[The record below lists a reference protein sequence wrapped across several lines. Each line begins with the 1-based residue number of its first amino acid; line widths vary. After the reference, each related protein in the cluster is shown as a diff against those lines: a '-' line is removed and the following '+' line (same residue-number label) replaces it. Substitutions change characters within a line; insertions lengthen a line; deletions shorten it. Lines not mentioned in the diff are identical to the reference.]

1 MDQLALVGT
10 ALGLGISSG
19 LSLYGTAFLLGLALQ
34 LGWLRP
40 SPAFEGLGVLG
51 DPLVLTLAGILFAV
65 EFLADKIPWVDSVW
79 DALNTVIRP
88 VGGALLAMRALGDLS
103 PAAEVIAFLLL
114 GGVTLVTH
122 TAKASVRL
130 AVNTSP
136 EPFSNALVSFG
147 ENGLVLGGV
156 WLAVAHPW
164 IALVLGAVTVVAA
177 VTVTIWLAGRVAAA
191 LRGLRSRVAAR
202 FSSRARGARG
212 RPAA

>member
-1 MDQLALVGT
+1 MDHLAVVGT
-10 ALGLGISSG
+10 AVGLGVSAG
-19 LSLYGTAFLLGLALQ
+19 LSLYGTAFLLGLAIR
-34 LGWLRP
+34 LGWLQPAP
-40 SPAFEGLGVLG
+40 SFEGLWVLG
-51 DPLVLTLAGILFAV
+51 DPLVLTLAGALFAV

-136 EPFSNALVSFG
+136 EPFSNVLVSFG
-147 ENGLVLGGV
+147 ENGLVLAGV
-156 WLAVAHPW
+156 WLAVAHPLL
-164 IALVLGAVTVVAA
+164 ALLLGLAVLVAA
-177 VTVTIWLAGRVAAA
+177 VTLTVWLAGRVVAA
-191 LRGLRSRVAAR
+191 LRAFRARVAAR
-202 FSSRARGARG
+202 FPAGRGSLG
-212 RPAA
+212 